1 MKVVTVGNGF
11 IANHLPYEIANYRI
25 TPNEDDM
32 LELIDQYKP
41 DVIVNATGFCGKPNI
56 DQCELER
63 TKTYMSNVVIPLMI
77 AEQCERHNIH
87 LIHIGSGSIF
97 FGKSPNIIYED
108 VDPGNP
114 SLGTI
119 DYDSGWKE
127 DDFAN
132 PQSFYS
138 KTKYSCDLALGSM
151 NNVTTLRIRMP
162 ISDKNNNRNLINK
175 LKGYNSI
182 IDIKN
187 SVTFVNDLVRC
198 IDWAA
203 KNTKNGIYH
212 VVNPEPLTAVDI
224 IKEYQK
230 YVPDHKYNI
239 ISEKELDKITFAKRS
254 NCILN
259 GDKLSKAGFKMTSSR
274 ESLIDCMLKY
284 SKNI

>member
-1 MKVVTVGNGF
+1 M
-11 IANHLPYEIANYRI
+11 PYEIANYRI

-41 DVIVNATGFCGKPNI
+41 DVIINATGFCGKPNI

-87 LIHIGSGSIF
+87 LIHIGSGCIY
-97 FGKSPNIIYED
+97 FGESPNKKYIVETYD
-108 VDPGNP
+108 KNP
-114 SLGTI
+114 NGFAE
-119 DYDSGWKE
+119 YDNGWVE

-151 NNVTTLRIRMP
+151 KNVTTLRIRMP
-162 ISDKNNNRNLINK
+162 ISEKNNPRNLINK
-175 LKGYNSI
+175 LKVYSSI
-182 IDIKN
+182 IDIPN
-187 SVTFVNDLVRC
+187 SVTFVSDLVRC
-198 IDWAA
+198 IDWAT

-212 VVNPEPLTAVDI
+212 VVNPEPLTAADI
-224 IKEYQK
+224 MREYQK
-230 YVPDHKYNI
+230 YVPDHKFNI
-239 ISEKELDKITFAKRS
+239 ITEKELDKITAAKRS

-259 GDKLSKAGFKMTSSR
+259 GDKLLKAGFQMTTSK